1 MKKERN
7 STESYLLT
15 WKEATKIINNWC
27 ILSHVKWELKEK
39 EIKNGSIWTYWE
51 EGLYRRLCSTEDPR
65 ACLSLSIIA
74 NSVIGNYV
82 QYVNN
87 RIQSIQGHKT
97 TILVTEYDAGKRDC
111 RTTHVW
117 EMIPFSSSTWWEE
130 LSLSNNTVI
139 NWSVIRVTASFSRGI
154 GGRL

>member
-1 MKKERN
+1 MYWKSFFCCGIGIPLISQKSQKTFKFSTKARKKEICVYVLGHIKWEVMKKERN

-39 EIKNGSIWTYWE
+39 EIKTGASGHTKRRDS
-51 EGLYRRLCSTEDPR
+51 YRRLCSTEDPR

-97 TILVTEYDAGKRDC
+97 TILVTE
-111 RTTHVW
+111 
-117 EMIPFSSSTWWEE
+117 
-130 LSLSNNTVI
+130 
-139 NWSVIRVTASFSRGI
+139 
-154 GGRL
+154 